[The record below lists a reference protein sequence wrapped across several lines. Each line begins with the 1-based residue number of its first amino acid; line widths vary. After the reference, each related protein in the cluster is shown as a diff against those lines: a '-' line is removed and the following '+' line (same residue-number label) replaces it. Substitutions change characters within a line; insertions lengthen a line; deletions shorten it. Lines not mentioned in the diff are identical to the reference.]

1 MCCAADLSYW
11 QMSDIKGT
19 VTVQV
24 VVVRGLYCNCLY
36 NVYCTEM
43 KRRLVPLSSVGK
55 LCCIK

>member
-11 QMSDIKGT
+11 QMFDVKGRGT
-19 VTVQV
+19 VQDV
-24 VVVRGLYCNCLY
+24 VVIGLNCNCLY

-43 KRRLVPLSSVGK
+43 KGRLVLLSSVGK